1 MWGCV
6 SAWFGRA
13 LAWHA
18 RGHRF
23 DPGILHQIKSVVQK
37 CTALFCLF
45 QTSEES
51 AQPEERRTW
60 TARVHRD
67 LKRPG
72 ILHQKEKHRTEMCG
86 AFLFVR
92 NFCLS
97 QTSEALAQLGERLHG
112 MQEVTGSIPVISI
125 PRHFTRNREVLFIL
139 LASKCITIL
148 QILCKIKVEVRMD
161 LVSTINIY
169 PADKLKPP
177 QPLIF

>member
-1 MWGCV
+1 M
-6 SAWFGRA
+6 
-13 LAWHA
+13 
-18 RGHRF
+18 RG
-23 DPGILHQIKSVVQK
+23 S
-37 CTALFCLF
+37 
-45 QTSEES
+45 
-51 AQPEERRTW
+51 
-60 TARVHRD
+60 
-67 LKRPG
+67 
-72 ILHQKEKHRTEMCG
+72 
-86 AFLFVR
+86 
-92 NFCLS
+92 
-97 QTSEALAQLGERLHG
+97 GERLHG